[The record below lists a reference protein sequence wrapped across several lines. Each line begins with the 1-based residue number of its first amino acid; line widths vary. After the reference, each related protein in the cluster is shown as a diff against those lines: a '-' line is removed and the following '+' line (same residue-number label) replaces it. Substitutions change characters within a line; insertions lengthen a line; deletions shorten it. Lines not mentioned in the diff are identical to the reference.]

1 VCQVVITGAGVVSS
15 IGATLAEF
23 KQRMFASESGTINI
37 RGKLVAPNFPV
48 SVAAPVLQ
56 GLKPPDILSDYKPAR
71 IPHVLQLAGTATQ
84 EAIQYLPEELPV
96 DAVVYGG
103 QEATE
108 SSADG
113 VADPCE
119 EGPEW
124 QGPLHLIRRILEDRG
139 HGPIDE
145 RDLVSINNV
154 TVSSNQAI
162 GMAFHRIRSG
172 LWQRAVVSAVYG
184 RCGAKDLMNFHLL
197 GTLNTDDG
205 PAAGASRPFSKT
217 RSGFVLGEGA
227 ATLVLEA
234 RTVAEKRGAKILG
247 AVTGYATT
255 SDAYRITD
263 GRSDALGAATAM
275 RKAIRDAG
283 LNSDQIQAISAHG
296 TSTRM
301 NDRLETKAI
310 KQAFGS
316 GAYLVPVI
324 SLKSQI
330 GHCLAAAGALEA
342 VASLLMLSEQK
353 LAPTINYNDADA
365 ECDLDYVPNVA
376 RPATLQRILSN
387 NFGFGGQNTCV
398 VFEDA
403 NACRDGRKNSNENFP
418 ARPSRYVS

>member
-15 IGATLAEF
+15 IGTTLAEF
-23 KQRMFASESGTINI
+23 KQRMFASESGAINI
-37 RGKLVAPNFPV
+37 CGNLVAPNFPI
-48 SVAAPVLQ
+48 SVAAPILQ
-56 GLKPPDILSDYKPAR
+56 ELKPSDIFSEHESAR
-71 IPHVLQLAGTATQ
+71 IPHVLQLAGTATE
-84 EAIQYLPEELPV
+84 EAIQYLPEGLPV
-96 DAVVYGG
+96 NAVVYGG
-103 QEATE
+103 QGGTE
-108 SSADG
+108 PVVDSQPDLCGEDA
-113 VADPCE
+113 
-119 EGPEW
+119 EW
-124 QGPLHLIRRILEDRG
+124 QGPLQLIRKILDQRG
-139 HGPIDE
+139 HGPLDD
-145 RDLVSINNV
+145 RDLISINNV

-162 GMAFHRIRSG
+162 GLAFHRIRSG

-205 PAAGASRPFSKT
+205 PAASASRPFSKT

-227 ATLVLEA
+227 ATLVLETRA
-234 RTVAEKRGAKILG
+234 AAEGRGAKILG
-247 AVTGYATT
+247 TITGYATT

-310 KQAFGS
+310 KQAFGN
-316 GAYLVPVI
+316 GAYRVPVI

-353 LAPTINYNDADA
+353 LAPTINYNDADT

-376 RPATLQRILSN
+376 RPAALQRILSN

-403 NACRDGRKNSNENFP
+403 NVCCDDRKNSSESLP
-418 ARPSRYVS
+418 AHFSRYVS